1 MGTFLRYPW
10 MANNDKFIAALD
22 ERTKLVKDM
31 QAKESAAQDQK
42 TERLRALRLAKEAQ
56 SNK

>member
-1 MGTFLRYPW
+1 

-42 TERLRALRLAKEAQ
+42 TERLRALRLAKDAQ
-56 SNK
+56 SGK